1 MDIIDVEAFVSLART
16 LNFTKSAEMMFVS
29 QSSFS
34 RRISL
39 LEEEL
44 GVTLFL
50 RDRRSVAL
58 TSEGQLLLKD
68 AIALV
73 EQYQATM
80 YRMRKVK
87 KEENGCIR
95 IGFLDHEGTEI
106 LVEGIHRF
114 REKHPDIN
122 VNLTDYDETE
132 IRNALLSGKID
143 FAYMAKN
150 EIDFVEN
157 IHYAELF
164 SAKMCIA
171 AKKGT
176 PLSQKDYISIKDLS
190 EESFIMVNR
199 EKVRKGA
206 AELNRFCLRDG
217 LNPKISSYVEKFY
230 NIPLL
235 VECEKG
241 IAFLPESA
249 NHNIPD
255 NICLIPLKEPELLAT
270 TVIAWVNEKTDSFQD
285 EFVNGLIEL
294 SKNKWGER
302 KWIYQ
307 T

>member
-1 MDIIDVEAFVSLART
+1 MDIMDVEAFVSLART

-50 RDRRSVAL
+50 RDRRSVSL

-68 AIALV
+68 AIALM
-73 EQYQATM
+73 EQYQVTM

-87 KEENGCIR
+87 QEQNGCIR

-106 LVEGIHRF
+106 LIEGIHRF

-122 VNLTDYDETE
+122 VNLSDYDETE
-132 IRNALLSGKID
+132 IRTALLSGKID

-157 IHYAELF
+157 IHYTELF
-164 SAKMCIA
+164 SARMCIA
-171 AKKGT
+171 TKKGT
-176 PLSQKDYISIKDLS
+176 PLSQNDYISIKDLT

-206 AELNRFCLRDG
+206 AELNGFCLKDG
-217 LNPKISSYVEKFY
+217 LNPKISSYVGKFS
-230 NIPLL
+230 NIPIL
-235 VECEKG
+235 VECDKG

-249 NHNIPD
+249 KNKIPD
-255 NICLIPLKEPELLAT
+255 NISLIPLKEPELLAT
-270 TVIAWVNEKTDSFQD
+270 TVIAWLHEKTDCFQD
-285 EFVNGLIEL
+285 EFVNDLIEFARNT
-294 SKNKWGER
+294 KGE
-302 KWIYQ
+302 
-307 T
+307 